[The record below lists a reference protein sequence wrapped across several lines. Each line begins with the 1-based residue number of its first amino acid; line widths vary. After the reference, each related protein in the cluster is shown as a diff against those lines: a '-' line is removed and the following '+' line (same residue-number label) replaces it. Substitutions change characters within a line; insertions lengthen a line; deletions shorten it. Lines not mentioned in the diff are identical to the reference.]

1 MAEQDCGVAGI
12 FLLPYRI
19 FIALWVVASS
29 IVYCLTVIC
38 LSPIAAVT
46 AKRVGRLWMTHLLFF
61 SGVTVRTIGMEKLD
75 RVGHYVFV
83 VNHQSYFDIP
93 VLSAG
98 LPFFLSFIAKKG
110 LFLIP
115 IFGWGMAA
123 IGHIWINR
131 DNARAARKSITR
143 AVSKLNKENISL
155 VLFPEGTRSQNGD
168 MGPFKRASFTLAI
181 EAGVPVVPVSIVG
194 IRSIMAKRSLGLRPG
209 TVQLV
214 VGDPIP
220 ASVVAGLDKNALSA
234 MVREKMI
241 TGIEEGKAEV
251 RGML

>member
-1 MAEQDCGVAGI
+1 MAEQDRGVAGI

-194 IRSIMAKRSLGLRPG
+194 IRSIMSKRSLSLRPG

-220 ASVVAGLDKNALSA
+220 VSVVAGLDKKSLSA
-234 MVREKMI
+234 LVREKMI
-241 TGIEEGKAEV
+241 AGIAEGKAEA
-251 RGML
+251 LA